1 MLFSKNGTQKC
12 EEDEKGDPEVEQE
25 FQRYINARLYNAPH
39 PFSAKDVVDE
49 LTGKLE
55 NALRSESKSTA
66 VRQKETKLNEKGRSA
81 SAIMSRRRCINHPQ
95 K

>member
-1 MLFSKNGTQKC
+1 MELEGRSKNGTQKC

-55 NALRSESKSTA
+55 NALRSESKGTA
-66 VRQKETKLNEKGRSA
+66 VR
-81 SAIMSRRRCINHPQ
+81 
-95 K
+95 

>member
-1 MLFSKNGTQKC
+1 M
-12 EEDEKGDPEVEQE
+12 ERDKGYPEVEQE
-25 FQRYINARLYNAPH
+25 FQRYVSAHLYNAPY
-39 PFSAKDVVDE
+39 PFSVKDVVVE
-49 LTGKLE
+49 LIGKLE

-66 VRQKETKLNEKGRSA
+66 VRQKEINLNEKGRSA